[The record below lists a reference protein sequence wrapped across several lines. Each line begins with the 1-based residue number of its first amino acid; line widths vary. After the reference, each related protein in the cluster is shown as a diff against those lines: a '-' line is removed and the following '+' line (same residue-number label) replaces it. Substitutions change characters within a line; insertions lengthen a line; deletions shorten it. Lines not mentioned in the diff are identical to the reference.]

1 MITCRLGACGG
12 APVSAPCATMP
23 DANTRPRQVEACRS
37 LLLRAFENSIA
48 IA

>member
-1 MITCRLGACGG
+1 MITCRLGAVGG
-12 APVSAPCATMP
+12 APTGAPCATMP
-23 DANTRPRQVEACRS
+23 DENTRLCQVEACRS